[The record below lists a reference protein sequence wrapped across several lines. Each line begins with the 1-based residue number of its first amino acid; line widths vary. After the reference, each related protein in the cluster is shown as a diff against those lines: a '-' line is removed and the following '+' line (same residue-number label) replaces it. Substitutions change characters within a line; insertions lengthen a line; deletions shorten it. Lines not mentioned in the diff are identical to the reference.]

1 MQNEREQAF
10 LWQGGVNRATVNFVG
25 GEGER
30 VGQADVKSAR
40 FSRKSVLSSADPQ
53 PVTGTAFTCVLASAW
68 GPWRRDG
75 LKFGKRWA
83 IVNAWS
89 LPLLFY
95 TDKIC
100 G

>member
-25 GEGER
+25 WEGER

-53 PVTGTAFTCVLASAW
+53 PVTGTACF
-68 GPWRRDG
+68 
-75 LKFGKRWA
+75 
-83 IVNAWS
+83 S
-89 LPLLFY
+89 LGAVEAGR
-95 TDKIC
+95 TEVW
-100 G
+100 